1 MRRTGHLDAGSANAQ
16 CSAAR
21 AECSS
26 ARQNLPV
33 RKPARRVRS
42 GDGASYAESRYSLGA
57 ATACNRIHNGRRR
70 TPRAVNSAAPFRAP
84 GALHVPRLYGG
95 RSHVLQAL
103 VGRDVVSEFARVG
116 VAICACVLSRVFGP
130 MIRSRCMPAVSST
143 ASTVHPRMTPSVQA
157 VSPGMQRL
165 FLKKRARV
173 AELKRGTFMPV
184 VRSTVGVDPWPAAYP
199 DARRVALQPGS
210 QRRSTLRLHYWCH
223 R

>member
-1 MRRTGHLDAGSANAQ
+1 MH
-16 CSAAR
+16 
-21 AECSS
+21 S
-26 ARQNLPV
+26 ARQRAQSAAVPGRTWPV

-103 VGRDVVSEFARVG
+103 VGRDVVSEFAKVG
-116 VAICACVLSRVFGP
+116 VAICACVLSRVFWPDDSIPVYAG
-130 MIRSRCMPAVSST
+130 RLLDCFHCASADDASSSSRQPGNAT
-143 ASTVHPRMTPSVQA
+143 AI
-157 VSPGMQRL
+157 PGV
-165 FLKKRARV
+165 LKKRARV

-184 VRSTVGVDPWPAAYP
+184 SDPRSVLTNGRGVSGCSSSSATAD
-199 DARRVALQPGS
+199 
-210 QRRSTLRLHYWCH
+210 
-223 R
+223 

>member
-1 MRRTGHLDAGSANAQ
+1 VRRTGHLDAGSANAQ

-84 GALHVPRLYGG
+84 GALHVPRLCGG

-165 FLKKRARV
+165 FLKKEPGLPSSKGGPLCR
-173 AELKRGTFMPV
+173 LSDP
-184 VRSTVGVDPWPAAYP
+184 RSVLTHGP
-199 DARRVALQPGS
+199 RRIRMLVE
-210 QRRSTLRLHYWCH
+210 
-223 R
+223 